1 MGTVV
6 LVPGGL
12 CGLSE
17 MYFSHFLFIVILE
30 LFVVSFWWRVPTAN
44 PLVISES
51 SRAREK
57 SNLARPRIRV
67 RGGGAQASARP
78 AVAACACGGPP
89 ESVVAAATLGGPG
102 GCLRG
107 AICIEP
113 HDQHPRNLELSKS
126 YPRHPRLNFTESR
139 VRSGASPTGPVG
151 VNCVEPPGQRAR
163 RPSVNWFPLRTSDL
177 NFKRKPMLV
186 RLQ

>member
-1 MGTVV
+1 MGAVV

-17 MYFSHFLFIVILE
+17 MYFSHFLFIVILG
-30 LFVVSFWWRVPTAN
+30 LFVVSFWWRVRMAN
-44 PLVISES
+44 PLGIVES
-51 SRAREK
+51 SRSRGK
-57 SNLARPRIRV
+57 PSLARPGIRV
-67 RGGGAQASARP
+67 RGGGAQACARP
-78 AVAACACGGPP
+78 AVAAWACGGPP
-89 ESVVAAATLGGPG
+89 EGVVAAALGGPG

-139 VRSGASPTGPVG
+139 VIV
-151 VNCVEPPGQRAR
+151 
-163 RPSVNWFPLRTSDL
+163 
-177 NFKRKPMLV
+177 
-186 RLQ
+186 LQFSRN

>member
-1 MGTVV
+1 M
-6 LVPGGL
+6 
-12 CGLSE
+12 
-17 MYFSHFLFIVILE
+17 ILE
-30 LFVVSFWWRVPTAN
+30 LFVVSFWWRVPMAN
-44 PLVISES
+44 PLGTVES
-51 SRAREK
+51 SRALGKIE
-57 SNLARPRIRV
+57 SCAARNPWAWRWCAGV
-67 RGGGAQASARP
+67 R
-78 AVAACACGGPP
+78 AAGSGCVGVP
-89 ESVVAAATLGGPG
+89 ESVAAATLGGPG

-151 VNCVEPPGQRAR
+151 MNCVEPPDQRAR

-177 NFKRKPMLV
+177 HFKRKPMLA

>member
-51 SRAREK
+51 SRAREN
-57 SNLARPRIRV
+57 SNLARPRVRV
-67 RGGGAQASARP
+67 RGGGAQG
-78 AVAACACGGPP
+78 VCAAGGGC
-89 ESVVAAATLGGPG
+89 VRVRGATGERCGPG

-107 AICIEP
+107 TICIDP

-139 VRSGASPTGPVG
+139 VRSGASPSGPVG

-163 RPSVNWFPLRTSDL
+163 RPSVNWVPLRTSDL
-177 NFKRKPMLV
+177 HFKRKPMLV